1 MNRVDEE
8 RKAAMLEFLDGK
20 RVAASIP
27 ETKEIFRAG
36 LAGEEFDFAVAEVE
50 GLADLLTG

>member
-1 MNRVDEE
+1 VDDE

-36 LAGEEFDFAVAEVE
+36 LAGEEFDFSMEE
-50 GLADLLTG
+50 MERLADLLTA